1 MVDISNNGR
10 EPYLFITTSRPSIA
24 TSTEIAT
31 SLSEV
36 YDRTQ
41 PLDVN
46 GFPAYTSSEL
56 ALLLREA
63 NHCYRNFEARRKYNK
78 FSKPWL
84 RFPALWRLR
93 ILRIFLDFYD
103 EPAWERRLDPIDYDD
118 PSGMMGHVTMRIR
131 KFWDGTEA
139 FWEQPDV
146 RKVRGPSSDEYAAE
160 LVRRAY
166 GDGDDAPLEGERDA
180 FLLADAQWM
189 QLPGAR
195 ARWVEVVAQ
204 RAPERRVATWDQ
216 AQAVDFIGELDI
228 LHNPAEIERVRQ
240 NAEKANLPLP
250 AFLDSTHHV
259 FADINAFMDA
269 ADAACRSH
277 GAAAVSANLWLCF
290 ASYALRWWIACEDA
304 ERERLLAS
312 ACMDEWR
319 TVLRDNAT
327 HLADCDCKSG
337 DGYLYCCGKVE
348 PPGF

>member
-103 EPAWERRLDPIDYDD
+103 EPAWERRLEPIDYDD
-118 PSGMMGHVTMRIR
+118 PKGMMGHPPRASASSGTAPKPFGSSPTCARSAARRLTM
-131 KFWDGTEA
+131 DA
-139 FWEQPDV
+139 AA
-146 RKVRGPSSDEYAAE
+146 RGA
-160 LVRRAY
+160 
-166 GDGDDAPLEGERDA
+166 
-180 FLLADAQWM
+180 
-189 QLPGAR
+189 GA
-195 ARWVEVVAQ
+195 WVEVVAQ

-228 LHNPAEIERVRQ
+228 LHDPTEIERVRQ